1 MKGEVEQKMSYIKF
15 LRQYVGHEPIL
26 TAGVGLFI
34 FNKERQVLMQ
44 LRTDY
49 NQWGFPGGSMELG
62 ESFEETAKRE
72 LKEETNLDIIDLKL
86 VKVLSGKDTYRE
98 YPNGDKLYDITAIFV
113 ITNYNGNLKINDNES
128 KKLEWFSIDNI
139 PKNITSHTNNY
150 LEKYGDILR
159 EALSIYET
167 ENI

>member
-1 MKGEVEQKMSYIKF
+1 MDNKKSYIKF

-26 TAGVGLFI
+26 TAGVGLFV
-34 FNKERQVLMQ
+34 FNENKQVLMQ

-49 NQWGFPGGSMELG
+49 NQWGFPGGAMELG

-72 LKEETNLDIIDLKL
+72 LKEETNLDIIDSTM

-113 ITNYNGNLKINDNES
+113 ITNYSGDLKVNDEES
-128 KKLEWFSIDNI
+128 KKLEWFIIDKLPENI
-139 PKNITSHTNNY
+139 SFFFFFY
-150 LEKYGDILR
+150 LEKYGDILK
-159 EALSIYET
+159 EALTIYE
-167 ENI
+167 NK

>member
-1 MKGEVEQKMSYIKF
+1 MSYIRF
-15 LRQYVGHEPIL
+15 LRQYVGHDPIL
-26 TAGVGLFI
+26 TAGVGLFV

-72 LKEETNLDIIDLKL
+72 LKEETNLDIIGLKL
-86 VKVLSGKDTYRE
+86 IKVLSGKDTYRE

-113 ITNYNGNLKINDNES
+113 ITSYSGDLKINDNES

-139 PKNITSHTNNY
+139 PQNITSHTRNY
-150 LEKYGDILR
+150 LEKYGDVLR
-159 EALSIYET
+159 DALSIYES
-167 ENI
+167 EVL

>member
-1 MKGEVEQKMSYIKF
+1 MGYIQD
-15 LRQYVGHEPIL
+15 LRKKVGHAPIL
-26 TAGVGLFI
+26 TAGVVLFV
-34 FNKERQVLMQ
+34 FNEKNEVLMQ

-72 LKEETNLDIIDLKL
+72 LKEETNLNIDELEL

-113 ITNYNGNLKINDNES
+113 IKRYHDNLKVNDAES
-128 KKLEWFSIDNI
+128 KKLEYFSVNNL
-139 PKNITSHTNNY
+139 PTNMTAHTKNY
-150 LEKYGDILR
+150 LEKYGDILK
-159 EALSIYET
+159 EALEIYQAK
-167 ENI
+167 

>member
-1 MKGEVEQKMSYIKF
+1 MDKRNYIKF
-15 LRQYVGHEPIL
+15 LRQYVGHEPRL
-26 TAGVGLFI
+26 TAGVGLFV
-34 FNKERQVLMQ
+34 FNENKQILMQ

-72 LKEETNLDIIDLKL
+72 LKEETNLDIIELTL

-113 ITNYNGNLKINDNES
+113 ITNYSGDLKVNDHES
-128 KKLEWFSIDNI
+128 KKLEWYNIDRL
-139 PKNITSHTNNY
+139 PENITSHTRNY
-150 LEKYGDILR
+150 LEKYGDILK
-159 EALSIYET
+159 EALTIYE
-167 ENI
+167 NK

>member
-1 MKGEVEQKMSYIKF
+1 MDKRNYIKF

-26 TAGVGLFI
+26 TAGVGLFV
-34 FNKERQVLMQ
+34 FNENKQILMQ

-72 LKEETNLDIIDLKL
+72 LKEETNLDIIELTL

-113 ITNYNGNLKINDNES
+113 ITNYSGDLKVNDHES
-128 KKLEWFSIDNI
+128 KKLEWYNIDRL
-139 PKNITSHTNNY
+139 PENITSHTMNY
-150 LEKYGDILR
+150 LEKYGDILK
-159 EALSIYET
+159 EALTIYE
-167 ENI
+167 NK